1 MPALW
6 LPACHPATLV
16 LVAAP
21 AGLPSLSRAALGAS
35 LDAASPAPTGSG
47 QHVAVRAGNA
57 WLRLLLPESRDAAQ
71 LACIATPD
79 RHWRLRRC
87 ALERLHGL
95 LNATRLAP
103 RAAIDQPSS
112 YQRYRLDLLLRLLDA
127 RRANPAASTRDL
139 AATVV
144 FPGRRFGLREV
155 TDITSV
161 HQEIWLNRQRPDF
174 RHRFAQCRHRIGIG
188 GLRKADMGIADLKE
202 REGRDC
208 RCLPLPRGNTRDGLI
223 ERERCGDP
231 TIQRIERAGPGPS
244 QTFQGLAPSK
254 QRFISLHAQYPSRAF
269 EGETGD
275 ERSLFPR
282 HVKSARGPVKSDRPH
297 LGLRGFSIHGQ
308 PDGWFRGKRT
318 IKM

>member
-144 FPGRRFGLREV
+144 FAGRRFARAIAWTSSPERRQVHRLLRAAEALV
-155 TDITSV
+155 AGGY
-161 HQEIWLNRQRPDF
+161 RQ
-174 RHRFAQCRHRIGIG
+174 
-188 GLRKADMGIADLKE
+188 L
-202 REGRDC
+202 
-208 RCLPLPRGNTRDGLI
+208 
-223 ERERCGDP
+223 
-231 TIQRIERAGPGPS
+231 
-244 QTFQGLAPSK
+244 
-254 QRFISLHAQYPSRAF
+254 LHATSSKA
-269 EGETGD
+269 
-275 ERSLFPR
+275 
-282 HVKSARGPVKSDRPH
+282 
-297 LGLRGFSIHGQ
+297 
-308 PDGWFRGKRT
+308 
-318 IKM
+318 